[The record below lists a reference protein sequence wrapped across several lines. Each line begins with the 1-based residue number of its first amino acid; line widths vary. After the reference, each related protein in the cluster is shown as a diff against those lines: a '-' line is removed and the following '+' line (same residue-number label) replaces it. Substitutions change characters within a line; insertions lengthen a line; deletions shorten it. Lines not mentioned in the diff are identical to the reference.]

1 MGNIPEKILKNVE
14 ETIEKYSLFEGEK
27 ICVAY
32 SGGKDS
38 LFLCLILREL
48 GYQVYPIIIDI
59 GYNSDWS
66 IALENIRQID
76 ITDGV
81 LIGLEEVNHIMPEIM
96 AELEENLENIKKVR
110 RGCFKKATIC
120 TPCHNSKMLILQRWA
135 EINNVHFIANGHH
148 AIDAVS
154 SLLKS
159 FYMYID
165 RWEYHHE
172 EFVYENFYKLIFSQK
187 NLYSCEKDEFQKLFL
202 YNEIIKQIY
211 AQNVGTDEPIV
222 QYLGNTSIRMC
233 RPLFGVLEN
242 EIIDYFENQNI
253 KTFNESECFVT
264 NFRDKEMLT
273 PRELIQYELLKNAPC
288 SLLVCLLELAKMNL
302 DEEGFLKFNV
312 RNNRTK
318 ILGNIYKDESINII
332 KK

>member
-1 MGNIPEKILKNVE
+1 
-14 ETIEKYSLFEGEK
+14 
-27 ICVAY
+27 
-32 SGGKDS
+32 
-38 LFLCLILREL
+38 
-48 GYQVYPIIIDI
+48 
-59 GYNSDWS
+59 
-66 IALENIRQID
+66 
-76 ITDGV
+76 
-81 LIGLEEVNHIMPEIM
+81 
-96 AELEENLENIKKVR
+96 
-110 RGCFKKATIC
+110 
-120 TPCHNSKMLILQRWA
+120 
-135 EINNVHFIANGHH
+135 
-148 AIDAVS
+148 
-154 SLLKS
+154 
-159 FYMYID
+159 MYID

-172 EFVYENFYKLIFSQK
+172 EFVYENFYKLILSQK
-187 NLYSCEKDEFQKLFL
+187 YLYSCEKDEFQKLFL
-202 YNEIIKQIY
+202 YNEIINQIY

-233 RPLFGVLEN
+233 RPLFGVLEK

-253 KTFNESECFVT
+253 KIFNESECFVT

>member
-14 ETIEKYSLFEGEK
+14 EIIEKYSLFEGEK
-27 ICVAY
+27 IYVAY

-38 LFLCLILREL
+38 LFLCLILKEL

-76 ITDGV
+76 ISDGV

-135 EINNVHFIANGHH
+135 EINNVHFIANVHH
-148 AIDAVS
+148 AIDVIS

-172 EFVYENFYKLIFSQK
+172 EFVYENFYKLILSQK
-187 NLYSCEKDEFQKLFL
+187 YLYSCEKDEFQKLFL

-233 RPLFGVLEN
+233 RPLFGVLEK

-253 KTFNESECFVT
+253 KIFNESECFVT
-264 NFRDKEMLT
+264 NFRDKGMLT
-273 PRELIQYELLKNAPC
+273 PRELIQYELLKNAPR